1 MGSDPELGPQIREFK
16 SLAEQGSIITRDPMV
31 KWPHGIDEVRG
42 GRRAVFRRLQQPSH
56 EQVRLG
62 TALRLPGRS
71 CS

>member
-1 MGSDPELGPQIREFK
+1 
-16 SLAEQGSIITRDPMV
+16 MV
-31 KWPHGIDEVRG
+31 KWPHGIDELRG